1 MKMFNKT
8 VIVSLICAVL
18 GGLFAGCNS
27 HAEKKQ
33 AAVNRWKRQSAVANL
48 PVANDLLEDG
58 EDDQVMELTEK
69 CLAVEK
75 ENAQANLIKG
85 KILYSQGKIEQAEA
99 YFHRAVKYD
108 PTLDEGWY
116 WLGMFAQQKNVH
128 QQALTYYEKA
138 LAQQPSNSEYII
150 AIAESYASKGKYD
163 KAISFIERK
172 IRSVSQNKELS
183 VAQADLYLRSG
194 NNPVAI
200 DIYNQVLMAN
210 GYDADVIAALGYCY
224 VIDRQWSLAS
234 DMFERLVKDA
244 TTQQRATYLELL
256 AVISVNNNQ
265 YGKAVRY
272 FDELSVS
279 RREDA
284 EIWLKMGQAAL
295 GANASKRALACSKR
309 ALVIRAGW
317 PDAIAL
323 KGSAQYLAGDY
334 FKSIQ
339 TFERIRGDKKLGCF
353 AWLMSGRGFRKIG
366 EHERAE
372 LAFERASVLDPQNKL
387 VAYVNK

>member
-1 MKMFNKT
+1 MFKKT
-8 VIVSLICAVL
+8 VIVSLLITVL
-18 GGLFAGCNS
+18 VSLFAGCNT
-27 HAEKKQ
+27 HAQKKIEAVKRWEK
-33 AAVNRWKRQSAVANL
+33 QSAVANL
-48 PVANDLLEDG
+48 PVANDLMEQGRNDKA
-58 EDDQVMELTEK
+58 MELTEK
-69 CLAVEK
+69 CLAVEE

-85 KILYSQGKIEQAEA
+85 KLLYSQGKGEQAEV
-99 YFHRAVKYD
+99 YFQRAVKYD
-108 PTLDEGWY
+108 STLDEGWF
-116 WLGMFAQQKNVH
+116 WLGMFAQQRDVH

-138 LAQQPSNSEYII
+138 LAQEPSNSEYII
-150 AIAESYASKGKYD
+150 AIAESYASRGKYD

-172 IRSVSQNKELS
+172 IRSMPQNKELA

-194 NNPVAI
+194 NNSVAI
-200 DIYNQVLMAN
+200 NIYNQVLMVN
-210 GYDADVIAALGYCY
+210 GYDADVTAALGYCY
-224 VIDRQWSLAS
+224 VIDRQWSMAS

-244 TTQQRATYLELL
+244 NVQQRATYLELL
-256 AVISVNNNQ
+256 AVISVNSNN

-272 FDELSVS
+272 FDELSVN
-279 RREDA
+279 RRQDA
-284 EIWLKMGQAAL
+284 GIWLKMGQAAL
-295 GANASKRALACSKR
+295 GANASKRALACSTR

-334 FKSIQ
+334 IKSIQ

-353 AWLMSGRGFRKIG
+353 AWLMSGRSFRKIG

-372 LAFERASVLDPQNKL
+372 LAFEKASVLDPQNKL